1 MVPSIVPPSPPP
13 ATELLSVG
21 AAQKTRVRRIAG
33 FLGGGELDAALA
45 SLLALRSTL
54 HEVAAGGAL
63 PDPDHYDSGS
73 YATIDVMLSAP
84 GVDFEG
90 GHFET
95 LRGRRVLRP
104 AVFDRGDALVFC
116 SHKKHCV
123 RPVTKGTRRVLGRRG
138 ASRARTPLAL
148 AGCLRLGRD
157 DAAADGDEYKRAVA
171 ELERRVAAAA
181 PAEAAR
187 APRKKKKKAKALP
200 AAWHGHAM
208 PMLWF
213 ALDAVDAHDA
223 PATVRGAN
231 GALVRAARNLDS
243 EPRRAAQGRARAVAR
258 FGWAWDGAAAI
269 ARRARVTAP
278 VAGWTSA
285 RLLDIAAPRR
295 PRDVDPGGVGPP
307 RRRRATCVD
316 PAPARSGPL
325 GDGGVDALLAVGALA
340 DSFVAELRAL
350 ADATLG
356 PAGGAARRLML
367 DIVRALAV
375 AERAAGRD
383 AAAARRATRVVDFT
397 FVAEPF
403 SRLLSGYHEID
414 GARCPS
420 SARGPGWHCGRA
432 YKLEAPGSRARF
444 EAFVREVLPEDFDPA
459 RLDDAISYHVA
470 SQASAVSPYRRF
482 DFVGRLETLRASVLS
497 LLSLAVDD
505 PERYAS
511 RLAGLLVQKH
521 ARPRGANGTAPQ
533 ASRADAGCLS
543 NETRRLILARL
554 GQDYRCFGYDAA
566 YLEGGVRASRC
577 SEVRW

>member
-1 MVPSIVPPSPPP
+1 MVPSIVPPSPPS
-13 ATELLSVG
+13 ATELLSVE

-45 SLLALRSTL
+45 SLLALRSTVSSLARDKRGLAALGAWQTFYLHTEDALRETCPALHAKVVAAAAAGWDGAAPAGAGLAVRNAEL

-95 LRGRRVLRP
+95 LEADGSFDRP
-104 AVFDRGDALVFC
+104 RFDRGDALVFC

-123 RPVTKGTRRVLGRRG
+123 RPVTKGTRRVLVLEVWFGPHRTCGHRCERREG
-138 ASRARTPLAL
+138 TCGFARHALAL

-181 PAEAAR
+181 PAGAAR

-200 AAWHGHAM
+200 ATWHGHAM

-223 PATVRGAN
+223 PATVTGAN

-243 EPRRAAQGRARAVAR
+243 ESLVALPKGARCEVAAL
-258 FGWAWDGAAAI
+258 GWAWDGAAAI

-295 PRDVDPGGVGPP
+295 PRDVDPG
-307 RRRRATCVD
+307 RRLGLLDVVEATRVD
-316 PAPARSGPL
+316 PASARSGPL

-340 DSFVAELRAL
+340 ERFVAELRSL

-356 PAGGAARRLML
+356 PAGGAAR
-367 DIVRALAV
+367 V
-375 AERAAGRD
+375 AAP
-383 AAAARRATRVVDFT
+383 AAARAALF
-397 FVAEPF
+397 ASLAPQ
-403 SRLLSGYHEID
+403 LPPAID
-414 GARCPS
+414 GVGAL
-420 SARGPGWHCGRA
+420 RG
-432 YKLEAPGSRARF
+432 
-444 EAFVREVLPEDFDPA
+444 
-459 RLDDAISYHVA
+459 LDDAWLLEKARRADRGPRAAPGHLHVVLFLSDA
-470 SQASAVSPYRRF
+470 PDGGGLAFLRPAPSGLPNEV
-482 DFVGRLETLRASVLS
+482 LETTVLPRPGAA
-497 LLSLAVDD
+497 LAFPGDD
-505 PERYAS
+505 HPMAPITETPANAETFAYA
-511 RLAGLLVQKH
+511 
-521 ARPRGANGTAPQ
+521 
-533 ASRADAGCLS
+533 
-543 NETRRLILARL
+543 ARL
-554 GQDYRCFGYDAA
+554 RVIYG
-566 YLEGGVRASRC
+566 
-577 SEVRW
+577 

>member
-95 LRGRRVLRP
+95 LEADGSFDRP
-104 AVFDRGDALVFC
+104 VFDRGDALVFC

-123 RPVTKGTRRVLGRRG
+123 RPVTKGTRRVLVLEVWFGPHRTCGHRCERREGRCG
-138 ASRARTPLAL
+138 FARHALAL

-200 AAWHGHAM
+200 ATWHGHAM

-223 PATVRGAN
+223 PATGALRGRGARLGLGRRRAIAARAGD
-231 GALVRAARNLDS
+231 GARGGLDVRAAARH
-243 EPRRAAQGRARAVAR
+243 RRAAAAAGRRPGRRLGLLDVVEATASTGVCAPGPSATAASTRSSPSARSPTVSSRSSARSRTRRWGPRAAPRSPPAAARAALFASLAPQLPPAIDGVGALR
-258 FGWAWDGAAAI
+258 GLDDAWLLEK
-269 ARRARVTAP
+269 ARRADRGPRAAP
-278 VAGWTSA
+278 GHLHVVLFLSDAPDGGGLAFLRPAPSGLPNEVLETTVLPRPGAALAFPGDDHPMAPITETPANAETFAYAA
-285 RLLDIAAPRR
+285 RL
-295 PRDVDPGGVGPP
+295 
-307 RRRRATCVD
+307 
-316 PAPARSGPL
+316 
-325 GDGGVDALLAVGALA
+325 
-340 DSFVAELRAL
+340 
-350 ADATLG
+350 
-356 PAGGAARRLML
+356 
-367 DIVRALAV
+367 
-375 AERAAGRD
+375 
-383 AAAARRATRVVDFT
+383 RVIY
-397 FVAEPF
+397 
-403 SRLLSGYHEID
+403 G
-414 GARCPS
+414 
-420 SARGPGWHCGRA
+420 
-432 YKLEAPGSRARF
+432 
-444 EAFVREVLPEDFDPA
+444 
-459 RLDDAISYHVA
+459 
-470 SQASAVSPYRRF
+470 
-482 DFVGRLETLRASVLS
+482 
-497 LLSLAVDD
+497 
-505 PERYAS
+505 
-511 RLAGLLVQKH
+511 
-521 ARPRGANGTAPQ
+521 
-533 ASRADAGCLS
+533 
-543 NETRRLILARL
+543 
-554 GQDYRCFGYDAA
+554 
-566 YLEGGVRASRC
+566 
-577 SEVRW
+577 